1 MALMMFIGGGRDADD
16 GGMRQSGR
24 VDHATAGGGSAVVFS
39 DGLGLDAGAVA
50 GAVFAVAP
58 GPCAQ
63 EVRGRRIATNR
74 GGSAM
79 PTYIVLG
86 NFTDQGIRT
95 IKDTPKRME
104 GVKAI
109 GKQHGVTVTQMYWT
123 LGQYDVVAVLEAPDD
138 TAITAFGLSVGMVGN
153 VRTQTLRA
161 YSSDDMKGILG
172 ALK

>member
-1 MALMMFIGGGRDADD
+1 
-16 GGMRQSGR
+16 
-24 VDHATAGGGSAVVFS
+24 
-39 DGLGLDAGAVA
+39 
-50 GAVFAVAP
+50 
-58 GPCAQ
+58 
-63 EVRGRRIATNR
+63 
-74 GGSAM
+74 M

-95 IKDTPKRME
+95 IKDTPKRMD
-104 GVKAI
+104 GVKSI